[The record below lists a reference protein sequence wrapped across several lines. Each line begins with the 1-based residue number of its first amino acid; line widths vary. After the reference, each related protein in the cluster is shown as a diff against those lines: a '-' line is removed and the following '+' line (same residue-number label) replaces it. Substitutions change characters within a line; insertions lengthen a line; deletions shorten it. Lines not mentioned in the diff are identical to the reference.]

1 VSNCKQSP
9 AVGVL
14 VFKKPKSLTVY
25 YTWARM
31 VLAKWADVSPVSG
44 K

>member
-14 VFKKPKSLTVY
+14 VFKKTEISDCIAPV
-25 YTWARM
+25 RR
-31 VLAKWADVSPVSG
+31 DVTNL
-44 K
+44 KI